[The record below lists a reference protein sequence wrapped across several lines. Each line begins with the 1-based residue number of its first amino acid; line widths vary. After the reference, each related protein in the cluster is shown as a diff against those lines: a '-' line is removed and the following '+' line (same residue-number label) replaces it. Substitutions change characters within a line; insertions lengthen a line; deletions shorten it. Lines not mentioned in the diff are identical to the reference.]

1 MPPIWK
7 GPSVPKAPVKS
18 LQRKSEQTAVPLTAV
33 LGNGHSSNP
42 AAREAMRPPKYGG
55 YSKRDQLGS
64 VQDSWGTEDTVDDG
78 VLRLGLFQVEPEP
91 PSPPATP
98 FP

>member
-1 MPPIWK
+1 MGSGTPP
-7 GPSVPKAPVKS
+7 
-18 LQRKSEQTAVPLTAV
+18 
-33 LGNGHSSNP
+33 NP

-64 VQDSWGTEDTVDDG
+64 VADSWGAEMTPDEG
-78 VLRLGLFQVEPEP
+78 ARRLGLFQVEPEP

>member
-1 MPPIWK
+1 MP
-7 GPSVPKAPVKS
+7 AP
-18 LQRKSEQTAVPLTAV
+18 
-33 LGNGHSSNP
+33 NP

-64 VQDSWGTEDTVDDG
+64 VNDSWGAEESADDG
-78 VLRLGLFQVEPEP
+78 VRRLGLFQVEPEP